1 MANQK
6 QVKKAINWLISQG
19 FFTSQKEIGEKMG
32 IYNRSYLSQLVNS
45 PNPNPD
51 FINKFIEV
59 APVISKQY
67 LLTGEGEMLKAEARS
82 NAKTA
87 GGAYQAEQQD
97 DRVLMV
103 DFVPI
108 AASATFIDNLGNSTE
123 PELDKFPVIPQG
135 NEGAGADRLCVFE
148 VEGDSMFPTIP
159 SGALILAKEIPER
172 SWHYAEGV
180 VVAVYDQYL
189 VVKRV
194 ARNALLTDNYLLLR
208 SDNPDYG
215 EMLVQLSDIRALY
228 RAKRIISA
236 PIR

>member
-1 MANQK
+1 MADNQTPK
-6 QVKKAINWLISQG
+6 ERLIL
-19 FFTSQKEIGEKMG
+19 FI
-32 IYNRSYLSQLVNS
+32 SYLGIGQSRFEKNCGLSNGYVN
-45 PNPNPD
+45 N
-51 FINKFIEV
+51 
-59 APVISKQY
+59 SKGNFGASKLDDILQRY
-67 LLTGEGEMLKAEARS
+67 PELNRTWLMTGEGEMLKAAGQS
-82 NAKTA
+82 NAKMI
-87 GGAYQAEQQD
+87 GGVYQAGQKD

-103 DFVPI
+103 DYVPI

-123 PELDKFPVIPQG
+123 PELEKFPVIPQG
-135 NEGAGADRLCVFE
+135 NEGESSERLCVFE
-148 VEGDSMFPTIP
+148 VEGESMAPNIP
-159 SGALILAKEIPER
+159 SGALILGKEIPER

-194 ARNALLTDNYLLLR
+194 ARNALLTDNYLILR

-228 RAKRIISA
+228 KAKRIISA